1 MQQLWCS
8 VWYEAQLITKWEGK
22 ATFSQSHTSDFLTDL
37 NTHAILQG
45 LEIPA
50 TELAGTDSDNRDRG
64 SEQTFRI
71 WRWNFVG
78 SMGKPQKSVR
88 S

>member
-1 MQQLWCS
+1 MQQLWCL
-8 VWYEAQLITKWEGK
+8 VWYEAQLTTNWEGK
-22 ATFSQSHTSDFLTDL
+22 ATFSLSHTSDFLTDL
-37 NTHAILQG
+37 NTCAILQG

-50 TELAGTDSDNRDRG
+50 TLAGADSDNRDRG
-64 SEQTFRI
+64 SEQTLRV

-78 SMGKPQKSVR
+78 SMGKPQRSVR